1 MLSAKFVSADNQQVI
16 WKVLSQMEIFQSI
29 PSEAESISF
38 FRQHIGH
45 TYEELNRLRVPY
57 SIQNLQDT
65 NRHVLRQMVEEL
77 KKRRPAPPFTMTS
90 PVSPPAPKPMSM
102 ADMFETRR
110 QEYEAANAKPSLPE
124 NPFELPK
131 DEPISNMDELIEQHK
146 TGRTEIP
153 PSFSAFDAARMTM
166 NPLLVSKSPQEHAQ
180 VITDIQRQLG
190 ELRDEVAQIR
200 KIVQSGGYTSSNA
213 ASSSSPSFAP
223 SSASS

>member
-1 MLSAKFVSADNQQVI
+1 MLSTRFVSADNQQVI

-29 PSEAESISF
+29 PTENESVSF

-57 SIQNLQDT
+57 SVQNLQDT

-77 KKRRPAPPFTMTS
+77 KNRRSLSTVAVPVNPNKPMTMT
-90 PVSPPAPKPMSM
+90 
-102 ADMFETRR
+102 DMFETRR
-110 QEYEAANAKPSLPE
+110 QEYEAANSKPSLPE
-124 NPFELPK
+124 NPFEMPK

-166 NPLLVSKSPQEHAQ
+166 NPLLVSKSPQEQAQ
-180 VITDIQRQLG
+180 VIADIQRQLS
-190 ELRDEVAQIR
+190 ELRDEVGQIR
-200 KIVQSGGYTSSNA
+200 KLVLANYNSSNT
-213 ASSSSPSFAP
+213 ASSSVASSISPLSPS
-223 SSASS
+223 S

>member
-1 MLSAKFVSADNQQVI
+1 MLSTQFVSADNQQVI

-77 KKRRPAPPFTMTS
+77 KKRKPAPAFTMTAPS
-90 PVSPPAPKPMSM
+90 PKPMSM

-110 QEYEAANAKPSLPE
+110 QEYEAANSKPSLPE

-131 DEPISNMDELIEQHK
+131 DEPISNIDELIEQHK

-153 PSFSAFDAARMTM
+153 
-166 NPLLVSKSPQEHAQ
+166 
-180 VITDIQRQLG
+180 QL
-190 ELRDEVAQIR
+190 
-200 KIVQSGGYTSSNA
+200 
-213 ASSSSPSFAP
+213 
-223 SSASS
+223 